1 MYFGS
6 FVNVTQTLRDIHK
19 GYAAEKD
26 SPRISKAIVFLMV
39 AAFTVVDFIT
49 IKYFMLSLFNEK
61 DQTASMLAFVLALIL
76 DACPSLA
83 GLLLSR
89 DSLRVDKKQQCGA
102 LLCCLPLQWGLIS
115 CFAVSLRP
123 RSHNSCR
130 Q

>member
-76 DACPSLA
+76 YACPSLA

-89 DSLRVDKKQQCGA
+89 DSM
-102 LLCCLPLQWGLIS
+102 LQWGIIS

>member
-49 IKYFMLSLFNEK
+49 IRYFMLSLFNEK

-76 DACPSLA
+76 MPA
-83 GLLLSR
+83 
-89 DSLRVDKKQQCGA
+89 
-102 LLCCLPLQWGLIS
+102 LPLQVY
-115 CFAVSLRP
+115 F
-123 RSHNSCR
+123 
-130 Q
+130 